1 MSYMENEMSNIEAVK
16 YNVPGLERGIE
27 ILEYLTKYPKGR
39 TLQEIYLELHIP
51 QTTAYRIL
59 CTFIR
64 CDYVVYCEET
74 KRYKLSMKILMLGY
88 RTLRDYS
95 IIECVLPRMRELRD
109 SLHDTVCFGV
119 WGDGNVIL
127 VEQVHGDNSFCFT
140 MSLGT
145 TFELHCSA
153 PGKAI
158 MAFLPRVECEK
169 YLDQMVFTRYN
180 DRTITDIESYK
191 KELERVFESGFAVD
205 MEEELTGVM
214 CVGAPILNHVGYP
227 CGAVWISAPKDR
239 IVKKGVDMFVK
250 SLKDVA
256 LQISKDMGHNSTM
269 HEM

>member
-1 MSYMENEMSNIEAVK
+1 MSNIEAIK

-27 ILEYLTKYPKGR
+27 IIEYLTKSPKGK
-39 TLQEIYLELHIP
+39 TLQEIHLQLQIP

-64 CDYVVYCEET
+64 SDYVIYCEET
-74 KRYKLSMKILMLGY
+74 KRYRLSMKLLMLGY

-95 IIECVLPRMRELRD
+95 IIEGVLPRMRELRD
-109 SLHDTVCFGV
+109 ILHETICFGV

-158 MAFLPRVECEK
+158 MAYLPRVESDK
-169 YLDQMVFTRYN
+169 YLEQMTFTRYN
-180 DRTITDIESYK
+180 DRTITNIESYRQ
-191 KELERVFESGFAVD
+191 ELKRVFEDGYAVD
-205 MEEELTGVM
+205 AEEELTGVM
-214 CVGAPILNHVGYP
+214 CIGAPVLNHVGYP
-227 CGAVWISAPKDR
+227 CGAIWTSAPKDR
-239 IVKKGVDMFVK
+239 IDNKGIDIFVK
-250 SLKDVA
+250 SIKDITS
-256 LQISKDMGHNSTM
+256 QISQDMGHNVTIY
-269 HEM
+269 EK